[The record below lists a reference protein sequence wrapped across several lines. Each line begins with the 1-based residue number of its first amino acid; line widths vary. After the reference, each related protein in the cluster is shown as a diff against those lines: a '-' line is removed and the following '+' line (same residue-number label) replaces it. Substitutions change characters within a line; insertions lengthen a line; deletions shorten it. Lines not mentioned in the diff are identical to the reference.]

1 MTDPVFVDTTTLP
14 TENRSVDGRTVV
26 DWWTMFGGDGAATT
40 GMVMGIAEIPV
51 DAHRPTRGHSHPHP
65 EVYVILSGSAEVHI
79 DGHPTRTIGVGEA
92 VWIPAGVEHVALN
105 ASETEPLRLLYA
117 FGGVDRF
124 SDIEYTYPPGA

>member
-1 MTDPVFVDTTTLP
+1 MTDPVYVHTSTLP
-14 TENRSVDGRTVV
+14 TETRSVDGRTVV
-26 DWWTMFGGDGAATT
+26 DWWTMFGGDGATT

-65 EVYVILSGSAEVHI
+65 EVYVILAGRAEVHI